1 MVGHLPVML
10 EETLGALQVRPGGI
24 YLDATAGWG
33 GHAEAVASGL
43 GDKGLLLA
51 LDRDPV
57 AVEAVQK
64 RLSNYAER
72 VRVLRSEYGAMTERA
87 REHGLG
93 RGSLAGIYMDLGVG
107 SHQLD
112 EPRRGFSFLR
122 DGPLDMRYET
132 DRGPTAADLVNTLPE
147 QELARLFWTLGEE
160 RGSRRAARAI
170 VRRREDE
177 PFARTGDLAEVVARA
192 LGGRKGKRRH
202 PATKVFQALR
212 LHVNAE
218 LDQLRAALPQAVDLL
233 EPGGRLVVIS
243 FHSLEDRE
251 VKRFLRKQE
260 DPCTCPP
267 DLGLCVCGQ
276 KPLLKRKQ
284 KRAVMPS
291 AEEVGSNP
299 RARSARLRVAVRTE
313 HSRGEA
319 TL

>member
-1 MVGHLPVML
+1 MVGHLPVLL
-10 EETLGALQVRPGGI
+10 EETLAALQVRPGGI

-33 GHAEAVASGL
+33 GHAEALASGL
-43 GDKGLLLA
+43 GEQGLLLA

-64 RLSNYAER
+64 RLLRFAER
-72 VRVLRSEYGAMTERA
+72 VRVLRSEYGAMTEQA

-93 RGSLAGIYMDLGVG
+93 RGSLAGILMDLGVG

-132 DRGPTAADLVNTLPE
+132 DRGQTAADLVNTLPE
-147 QELARLFWTLGEE
+147 GELARLIRSLGEE
-160 RGSRRAARAI
+160 PRARRVARAI
-170 VRRREDE
+170 VRRRETE
-177 PFARTGDLAEVVARA
+177 PFARTGDLADVVQRA
-192 LGGRKGKRRH
+192 LGGRRGKRRH
-202 PATKVFQALR
+202 PATKTFQALR
-212 LHVNAE
+212 MHVNSE
-218 LDQLRAALPQAVDLL
+218 LEQLRSALPQAVDLL
-233 EPGGRLVVIS
+233 EPGGRLVVIA
-243 FHSLEDRE
+243 FHSLEDRQ
-251 VKRFLRKQE
+251 VKRFLQAQE
-260 DPCTCPP
+260 NPCTCPP